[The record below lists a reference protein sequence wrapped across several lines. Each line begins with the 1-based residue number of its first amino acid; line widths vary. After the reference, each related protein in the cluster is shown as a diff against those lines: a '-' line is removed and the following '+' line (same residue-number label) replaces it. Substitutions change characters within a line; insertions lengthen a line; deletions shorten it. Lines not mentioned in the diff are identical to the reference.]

1 MKSYIEIM
9 TEPKQFRD
17 LTDDDYL
24 ELAKIL
30 EKQHGRPI
38 TLEQAMEVGD
48 GLITILTTLANGRRI
63 IAPRGVKGHQESNFS
78 NRGEFDK
85 K

>member
-1 MKSYIEIM
+1 MRSYLEIM
-9 TEPKQFRD
+9 LERKQFKD
-17 LTDDDYL
+17 PTEEDYL

-38 TLEQAMEVGD
+38 TLEEAKEVGD
-48 GLITILTTLANGRRI
+48 GLITLYTTLANGRRI
-63 IAPRGVKGHQESNFS
+63 TAPKTLEGKQEPNIS
-78 NRGEFDK
+78 NRGEIDK